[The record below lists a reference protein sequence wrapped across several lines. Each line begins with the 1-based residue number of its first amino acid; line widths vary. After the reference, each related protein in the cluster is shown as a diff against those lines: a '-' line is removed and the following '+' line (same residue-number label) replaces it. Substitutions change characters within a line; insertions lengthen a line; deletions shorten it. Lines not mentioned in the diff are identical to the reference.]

1 MAAEGFVKA
10 STNNLPSVDM
20 FMVMDYI
27 KRDECF
33 NSAEIRGAKAAMVS
47 RQEYGDSAIGYVEV
61 KREGPQCIVQCKICP
76 EHRIRS
82 KNYVVCLTVDEAN
95 ESIVSVECKDCA
107 AAAGGCKHAL
117 AFLMWMHR
125 RTEEP
130 SPTEVTSYWKKPRL
144 SSVGTSLKFITAS
157 GFIKKTV
164 NPPICDI
171 SSFRNELTSVGES
184 SNLTGHLIKYASA
197 TYEDAFEKLSL
208 YKLMLRFRNIGGIE
222 CGEFI
227 KFAATQ
233 MNNSLCTEAE
243 KRTRAQSI
251 APLWHELRYGRITAS
266 KLFEIAHCKTP
277 EGTLVESIIGAYK
290 VRDTKFMK
298 RGRLLE
304 KKVLRCVEQQLQC
317 KVNECGFFT
326 MPLFPVLGASPD
338 GISKDHVI
346 EIKCPSSVKNIN
358 SYIKDNN
365 ITAKFKGQLH
375 LQMICAHKKKVYFVL
390 HLQTSKIQIMCKS
403 WKLILTSSLQ
413 MSLLLPP

>member
-1 MAAEGFVKA
+1 
-10 STNNLPSVDM
+10 
-20 FMVMDYI
+20 MDYI

-222 CGEFI
+222 CDEFI

-277 EGTLVESIIGAYK
+277 EGRY
-290 VRDTKFMK
+290 
-298 RGRLLE
+298 GR
-304 KKVLRCVEQQLQC
+304 
-317 KVNECGFFT
+317 
-326 MPLFPVLGASPD
+326 
-338 GISKDHVI
+338 
-346 EIKCPSSVKNIN
+346 
-358 SYIKDNN
+358 
-365 ITAKFKGQLH
+365 ITASKLFE
-375 LQMICAHKKKVYFVL
+375 IAHCKTPEGYF
-390 HLQTSKIQIMCKS
+390 S
-403 WKLILTSSLQ
+403 
-413 MSLLLPP
+413 